1 MARHDKGADVVF
13 RFEFEEFYDG
23 GFLVLDHLFH
33 NPSMLD
39 EELLLYIRLCLLNKL
54 WDFSKTYNPEVY
66 FWLLEKEEIDEE
78 LKQAV

>member
-1 MARHDKGADVVF
+1 
-13 RFEFEEFYDG
+13 
-23 GFLVLDHLFH
+23 
-33 NPSMLD
+33 MLD